1 MDDNRNGTLELPE
14 FAKGVIESKIEM
26 TDVDIRTLFTAF
38 DRNRDGTIQY
48 DEFLRVIRGNLNL
61 RRLAL
66 VQKAFKKLDK
76 DNSGQVDYNDIVEVY
91 NAKQHPAVQE
101 GRKTERQVLEE
112 FLSTFELH
120 LSDKPDGIVTMDEF
134 VEYYTNISASID
146 NEDYFTLMMN

>member
-1 MDDNRNGTLELPE
+1 M
-14 FAKGVIESKIEM
+14 
-26 TDVDIRTLFTAF
+26 
-38 DRNRDGTIQY
+38 
-48 DEFLRVIRGNLNL
+48 
-61 RRLAL
+61 
-66 VQKAFKKLDK
+66 QKAFKKLDK

-91 NAKQHPAVQE
+91 NVKQHPAVQE